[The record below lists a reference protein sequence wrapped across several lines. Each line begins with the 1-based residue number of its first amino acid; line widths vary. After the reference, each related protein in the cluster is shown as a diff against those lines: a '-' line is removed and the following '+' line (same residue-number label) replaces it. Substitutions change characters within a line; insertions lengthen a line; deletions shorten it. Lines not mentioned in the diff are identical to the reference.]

1 MHPEGYMNG
10 ARNAEN
16 MQMKWLVSVKTVVSI
31 VAAVIS
37 IMTALVGAS
46 AWMIGLYE
54 GLSNRVTVLEESNRS
69 MKDDLRDIKAMLS
82 QLIIDKAGNRPET
95 QRWAK

>member
-1 MHPEGYMNG
+1 MSG
-10 ARNAEN
+10 ARTAEN
-16 MQMKWLVSVKTVVSI
+16 PQNSWLISVKTVVST
-31 VAAVIS
+31 VAAVIT
-37 IMTALVGAS
+37 ILTALVGAS

-69 MKDDLRDIKAMLS
+69 MKDDLRDIKSMLS
-82 QLIIDKAGNRPET
+82 QLILDKAGNRPDT

>member
-1 MHPEGYMNG
+1 MSST
-10 ARNAEN
+10 RTAEN
-16 MQMKWLVSVKTVVSI
+16 PQNSWLISVKTIVST
-31 VAAVIS
+31 VAAVIT
-37 IMTALVGAS
+37 ILTALVGAS

-69 MKDDLRDIKAMLS
+69 MKDDLRDIKSMLS
-82 QLIIDKAGNRPET
+82 QLILDKAGNRPET